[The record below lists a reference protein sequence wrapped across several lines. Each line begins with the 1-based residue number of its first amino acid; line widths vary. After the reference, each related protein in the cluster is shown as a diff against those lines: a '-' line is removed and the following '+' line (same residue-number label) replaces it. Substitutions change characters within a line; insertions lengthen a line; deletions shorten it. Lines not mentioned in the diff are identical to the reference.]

1 MPAGLVRRCPSRA
14 AAVLA
19 LACLATTS
27 CGPAASD
34 AAPGATP
41 SAGTPTRAST
51 VDPPTA
57 DPPAPGLAAVAGDAQ
72 AGVRGRL
79 LQFRRDVERH
89 RLEVRLVAANAG
101 LVVEGL
107 DLRAPG
113 LTTEPALG
121 PGAVLVP
128 APGLDLPV
136 TMGPADCTVPPAAPV
151 VSLRL
156 RDGTGAQRT
165 VEVPL
170 EDDGLVQR
178 LHDQD
183 CAEQALRGQADI
195 TVVAAQP
202 VRTVRGP
209 AMRVSI
215 ELRRLTGT
223 DPVHVTGT
231 GSNTVYDITAVGP
244 LPTLVDGSAVLEVDM
259 VPARCDV
266 HALGES
272 YRTGLIGLVVALG
285 EGAPRPL
292 VLTPADDVRSSLETF
307 AVTTCRTPPD

>member
-1 MPAGLVRRCPSRA
+1 
-14 AAVLA
+14 
-19 LACLATTS
+19 
-27 CGPAASD
+27 
-34 AAPGATP
+34 
-41 SAGTPTRAST
+41 
-51 VDPPTA
+51 
-57 DPPAPGLAAVAGDAQ
+57 
-72 AGVRGRL
+72 VRGRL

-113 LTTEPALG
+113 LTTEPEVDGDTA
-121 PGAVLVP
+121 LVP

-136 TMGPADCTVPPAAPV
+136 TMGPADCTVPPGAPV
-151 VSLRL
+151 VELRL

-170 EDDGLVQR
+170 ADDGLVQR
-178 LHDQD
+178 LHDAD

-195 TVVAAQP
+195 SVVAAQP
-202 VRTVRGP
+202 VRTGRGP
-209 AMRVSI
+209 AMRVQI
-215 ELRRLTGT
+215 ELRRLSGT

-244 LPTLVDGSAVLEVDM
+244 LPTLTDGSAVLEVDM

-285 EGAPRPL
+285 DGAPRPL
-292 VLTPADDVRSSLETF
+292 VLTPAEDVRSGLESF

>member
-1 MPAGLVRRCPSRA
+1 MSAGPVRRCPARVV
-14 AAVLA
+14 AVLV
-19 LACLATTS
+19 LAGLVTTS
-27 CGPAASD
+27 CGPASSD
-34 AAPGATP
+34 AAAPAT
-41 SAGTPTRAST
+41 SAGTPTR
-51 VDPPTA
+51 PPAVAPSA
-57 DPPAPGLAAVAGDAQ
+57 DAPPAPGLAAVAGDAQ
-72 AGVRGRL
+72 AGVHGRL
-79 LQFRRDVERH
+79 LQFRRDVERR

-101 LVVEGL
+101 LVLEGL

-113 LTTEPALG
+113 LTTEPAEDRDT
-121 PGAVLVP
+121 VLVP

-136 TMGPADCTVPPAAPV
+136 TMGPADCTVPPGAPV
-151 VSLRL
+151 AALRL

-178 LHDQD
+178 LHDAD
-183 CAEQALRGQADI
+183 CAEQALRGQAGI
-195 TVVAAQP
+195 TVVAAEP
-202 VRTVRGP
+202 VRTPRGP

-223 DPVHVTGT
+223 DPVRVTGT

-285 EGAPRPL
+285 EFAPRPL

-307 AVTTCRTPPD
+307 AVTTCRAPSD

>member
-1 MPAGLVRRCPSRA
+1 VLGV
-14 AAVLA
+14 VLA
-19 LACLATTS
+19 LTCLATTS

-34 AAPGATP
+34 AAPSAAT
-41 SAGTPTRAST
+41 STRAPT
-51 VDPPTA
+51 VPPQTV
-57 DPPAPGLAAVAGDAQ
+57 DPPAPGLAAVAGDPQ

-113 LTTEPALG
+113 LTTEPTAAG
-121 PGAVLVP
+121 DTAALVP
-128 APGLDLPV
+128 APGVDLPV

-151 VSLRL
+151 VELRL

-178 LHDQD
+178 LHDAD

-195 TVVAAQP
+195 RVVAARP
-202 VRTVRGP
+202 VRTDRGP

-244 LPTLVDGSAVLEVDM
+244 LPTLVEGSAVLEVDM

-272 YRTGLIGLVVALG
+272 YRTGLIGLDVALG
-285 EGAPRPL
+285 DGAPRPL
-292 VLTPADDVRSSLETF
+292 VLTPADDVRSSLESF

>member
-1 MPAGLVRRCPSRA
+1 MSAGPVRRCPAGA
-14 AAVLA
+14 AAVLGVVLA
-19 LACLATTS
+19 LVCLATTS

-34 AAPGATP
+34 AAPSAAP
-41 SAGTPTRAST
+41 SAPASTRAST
-51 VDPPTA
+51 LP
-57 DPPAPGLAAVAGDAQ
+57 PPAPGLAAVAGDPQ

-89 RLEVRLVAANAG
+89 RLEVRLVATNAG

-113 LTTEPALG
+113 LTTEPAADG
-121 PGAVLVP
+121 DAALVP

-136 TMGPADCTVPPAAPV
+136 TMGPADCSTRPAAPV
-151 VSLRL
+151 VELRL

-178 LHDQD
+178 LHDAD
-183 CAEQALRGQADI
+183 CAEQALRGQVDI
-195 TVVAAQP
+195 SVVAAQP
-202 VRTVRGP
+202 VRTGRGP

-215 ELRRLTGT
+215 ELRRLAGT

-244 LPTLVDGSAVLEVDM
+244 LPTLVEGSAVLEVDM

-285 EGAPRPL
+285 DGAPRPL
-292 VLTPADDVRSSLETF
+292 VLTPADDVRSSLESF